1 MHRPFTTKNQ
11 VFVMSD
17 FIKVFLNARSLR
29 AITSQLTLDQL
40 TEGFEKLKAIH
51 QERTEEAARQQR
63 HLAEKNAKIEEIKEL
78 LAAEGLQIQDLVQL
92 DDGIKQSSRAP
103 RPAKYKYRDIDGI
116 EKTWT
121 GQGRTPKV
129 ISDALNNGKTL
140 GDFLID

>member
-1 MHRPFTTKNQ
+1 
-11 VFVMSD
+11 MSD

-40 TEGFEKLKAIH
+40 EEGFEKLKAIH

-63 HLAEKNAKIEEIKEL
+63 QLAEKNAKIEEIKEL

-121 GQGRTPKV
+121 GQGRTPKA
-129 ISDALNNGKTL
+129 ISDALKNDKTL

>member
-1 MHRPFTTKNQ
+1 
-11 VFVMSD
+11 MSD
-17 FIKVFLNARSLR
+17 FIKVFLNTRSLR
-29 AITSQLTLDQL
+29 AITSQLPLEQL
-40 TEGFEKLKAIH
+40 EEGFEKLKTIH

-63 HLAEKNAKIEEIKEL
+63 QLAEKNAKIEEIKEL

-103 RPAKYKYRDIDGI
+103 RPAKYKYIDVDGT

-121 GQGRTPKV
+121 GQGRTPKA
-129 ISDALNNGKTL
+129 ISDALDNGKTL